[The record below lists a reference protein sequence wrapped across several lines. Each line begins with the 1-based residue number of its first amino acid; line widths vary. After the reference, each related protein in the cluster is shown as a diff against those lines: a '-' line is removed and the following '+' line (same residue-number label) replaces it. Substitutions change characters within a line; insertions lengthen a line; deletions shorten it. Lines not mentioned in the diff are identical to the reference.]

1 MRGVSFRT
9 VMLIVGT
16 MLLVPVLTSCI
27 ARRPAGIASSTAP
40 VTPIYANLGEVE
52 DTTCNYS
59 ILYIIPWLSKDP
71 TNQLIDNLVKQKGA
85 DALIGVVVE
94 HRQTVYPFFASD
106 CTVVKGHAVKNS
118 R

>member
-16 MLLVPVLTSCI
+16 MLLVPLLTSCI
-27 ARRPAGIASSTAP
+27 ARRPAGIAPSTAP
-40 VTPIYANLGEVE
+40 VTLNYANLGEVE

-71 TNQLIDNLVKQKGA
+71 TNQLIDSMVKQKGA

-94 HRQTVYPFFASD
+94 HRYTLYPFFASD